1 MAEKIIAAVK
11 LMRLVDKQRPA
22 VALEP
27 LAAEEAAALRQWFES
42 SAEERQKQIV
52 HSLLRSA
59 KAREAWI
66 ECDCVKGNGSKPL
79 SAPVLANGVFTV
91 RRLVSTELTG
101 VGPRPN
107 HDPSCPFH
115 YDEVHFRDRP
125 DVLYVE
131 RPHLLP
137 SGSVPALPL
146 ISGALA
152 ERRERIPRHEAPER
166 DNLPVPS
173 TAVTLWRLMHA
184 SGVNV
189 IEPDAILDDMSL
201 TTSLTRLRKAAAQMV
216 VSHNLPWSTVLSTY
230 PGDFADPASR
240 WRATFARIARNWRKD
255 ERATASMLAAAR
267 DVGEFSISTLRHG
280 DIPVR
285 SLVRKPLRGDARG
298 RGPFLVLVLFGNDVE
313 TGALAAERAY
323 AQPALSLDMLFPV
336 ENGFER
342 QVLAA
347 MLEARAWLTHHDP
360 MVRLQIGKPLF
371 DLMTEAGPCRP
382 DFLIN
387 CWTADDPRPRR
398 LIVEARGM
406 ETERYRLAKAAT
418 IPRMRMIAPVHEI
431 TPDAF
436 QHGPDIVTAWFT
448 DVVQERARQPAA

>member
-1 MAEKIIAAVK
+1 MAELIVAAVK

-27 LAAEEAAALRQWFES
+27 LAAEEAAALRQWFEG
-42 SAEERQKQIV
+42 SADKHQKQIV
-52 HSLLRSA
+52 HGLLRSA
-59 KAREAWI
+59 KARAAWL
-66 ECDCVKGNGSKPL
+66 ECDCVKGGGSQPL
-79 SAPVLANGVFTV
+79 SAPVLASGVFTV
-91 RRLVSTELTG
+91 RRLVNTELTG
-101 VGPRPN
+101 FGPRPN

-115 YDEVHFRDRP
+115 YDEAQFRDRP

-137 SGSVPALPL
+137 SGSVA
-146 ISGALA
+146 A
-152 ERRERIPRHEAPER
+152 RRERIPRHEAPAR

-189 IEPDAILDDMSL
+189 IEPEAILDDMSL

-255 ERATASMLAAAR
+255 GRATASMLVAAR

-323 AQPALSLDMLFPV
+323 AQPALSLDLLFPV
-336 ENGFER
+336 ESGFER

-347 MLEARAWLTHHDP
+347 MLEARAWLTNHDP
-360 MVRLQIGKPLF
+360 MVWLQIGKPLF
-371 DLMTEAGPCRP
+371 DLMTQAGPCRP

-431 TPDAF
+431 TPNAF
-436 QHGPDIVTAWFT
+436 QHGPDNVTAWFT